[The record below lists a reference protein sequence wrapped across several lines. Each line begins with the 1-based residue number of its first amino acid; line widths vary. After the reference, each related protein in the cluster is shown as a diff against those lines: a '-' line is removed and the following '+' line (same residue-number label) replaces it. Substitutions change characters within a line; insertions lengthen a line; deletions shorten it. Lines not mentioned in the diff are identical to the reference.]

1 MPNNITTEIEGK
13 SLKLSNLD
21 KIYYPRTNFSK
32 AQVIDYYAKIAP
44 YLLPHIKDHPLTL
57 KRYPHGSGKNF
68 FYQKECPSHKPK
80 WLKTA
85 SVWSEKNKRNINF
98 TLANDLPSLLWVINL
113 AALELHTSLSL
124 KSDVSQPRVLVFDLD
139 PGLPATILEC
149 AQVALWLREIFAKYD
164 LKSYPKTSGSKGLQ
178 VYIPIN
184 TATTYED
191 TKEFA
196 HALAKL
202 LEKQHPEAVVSKMK
216 KSLRPGK
223 VFIDWSQNDQH
234 KTTVCVYSLRAKETP
249 TVSTPVSWDEVGQA
263 LDTRKAQS
271 LSFTSEQVLQR
282 IEKLGDL
289 FSPILSAK
297 QHLPKI

>member
-13 SLKLSNLD
+13 NLKLSNLD

-85 SVWSEKNKRNINF
+85 SVWSEKNRRNINF

-184 TATTYED
+184 TATNYED

-282 IEKLGDL
+282 IEKFGDL

>member
-85 SVWSEKNKRNINF
+85 SVWSEKNRRNINF

-184 TATTYED
+184 TATNYED

-234 KTTVCVYSLRAKETP
+234 KTTVCVYSLRAKDTP

-282 IEKLGDL
+282 IEKFGDL

>member
-1 MPNNITTEIEGK
+1 MPNNITTEVEGK

-21 KIYYPRTNFSK
+21 KIYYPRTEFSK
-32 AQVIDYYAKIAP
+32 AQVIDYYVKIAP
-44 YLLPHIKDHPLTL
+44 YILPHIKDHPLTL

-85 SVWSEKNKRNINF
+85 PVWSEKNKRNINF

-124 KSDVSQPRVLVFDLD
+124 YSAISLPRVLVFDLD

-149 AQVALWLREIFAKYD
+149 AQVALWLREIFIKYD

-178 VYIPIN
+178 IYVPLN
-184 TATTYED
+184 TTTNYED

-196 HALAKL
+196 HKLAKL
-202 LEKQHPEAVVSKMK
+202 LEKQHPEVVVSKMK

-223 VFIDWSQNDQH
+223 IFIDWSQNDQH

-249 TVSTPVSWDEVGQA
+249 TVSTPVSWKEVEQA
-263 LDTRKAQS
+263 LSTRKAQF
-271 LSFTSEQVLQR
+271 LSFTSDQVLER
-282 IEKLGDL
+282 IIKFGDL
-289 FSPILSAK
+289 FSPVLSDK
-297 QHLPKI
+297 QQLPKI